1 MLHSKDVHLNRH
13 PPYFGMIL
21 QQNQSLNRDSEI
33 SIDLLPTLCM
43 ISFYEVYIN
52 ITLSFS
58 HFKQTTKT
66 IIKKRAAPSGAAISL
81 TYS

>member
-1 MLHSKDVHLNRH
+1 MSISIIILPTLC
-13 PPYFGMIL
+13 MIL

-52 ITLSFS
+52 ITFSFS
-58 HFKQTTKT
+58 HFKYTTTT